1 MQLRALLIYEEPSI
15 EMKKFT
21 DYPVPTVL
29 GKDMIRH
36 YVDLLR
42 EEFDVVD
49 VYIYTRAPT
58 LELSENLENV
68 QVLDKVDNVP
78 SGTYVIIPLNVYIP
92 SDALKILIN
101 YHTSTGS
108 DITVLVAPCENALG
122 FLTFD
127 IDPATGRITGIT
139 TIREE
144 RPDLVLTGVGV
155 AESTKLADIVNAGW
169 ECLGGLMEKGARVDK
184 TYWSGEWCRVETPWD
199 LLALARASLLS
210 EKEPGLYIHPKA
222 KISTRALIEAKE
234 GPVIIDENAYI
245 DHDVLIRGPVYIGR
259 EVQVGYGSLIR
270 NYTVIEEGSRIGSN
284 VDITESVI
292 LRESTIGRS
301 SYISCSV
308 IGERVILEPGV
319 VTRSVSG
326 GSQRRVK
333 GREVEKRG
341 SIIGSGSRIGTY
353 TVLSPGKF
361 VEKNSLIEPLS
372 KL

>member
-1 MQLRALLIYEEPSI
+1 MQMKALLIYEEPTE

-21 DYPVPTVL
+21 DYPLPTVL
-29 GKDMIRH
+29 GKSIVKH
-36 YVDLLR
+36 YVNVLKDEL
-42 EEFDVVD
+42 DISQ
-49 VYIYTRAPT
+49 VYIYSKSPSIDLAES
-58 LELSENLENV
+58 LDNV
-68 QVLDKVDNVP
+68 QIIDNVNEI
-78 SGTYVIIPLNVYIP
+78 SQGTFIIIPLNVYIP
-92 SDALKILIN
+92 SDALKILVN

-108 DITVLVAPCENALG
+108 DITVLIAPCENALG

-127 IDPATGRITGIT
+127 IDPATGKITGVSV
-139 TIREE
+139 IREE

-155 AESTKLADIVNAGW
+155 VEGQKLPTILNNGW
-169 ECLGGLMEKGARVDK
+169 EALNDLMQKGSKIDK
-184 TYWSGEWCRVETPWD
+184 TYWSGEWCRIETPWD

-210 EKEPGLYIHPKA
+210 EREPGLYIHPRA
-222 KISTRALIEAKE
+222 KISTRALIETKE

-259 EVQVGYGSLIR
+259 EVYVGYGSLVR
-270 NYTVIEEGSRIGSN
+270 NYTIIEEKSSIGSN

-292 LRESTIGRS
+292 LRETTIGRG

-308 IGERVILEPGV
+308 IGERVIIEPGV
-319 VTRSVSG
+319 VTRSVTRS
-326 GSQRRVK
+326 SQRKVK

-353 TVLSPGKF
+353 TVLSPGMF
-361 VEKNSLIEPLS
+361 IEKNSVIEPLS

>member
-1 MQLRALLIYEEPSI
+1 MQLRAILIYEEPS
-15 EMKKFT
+15 EDMRKFT

-29 GKDMIRH
+29 GKSMIKH
-36 YVDLLR
+36 YVDVLR
-42 EEFDVVD
+42 EELDVSEIYLYSRTTSIDISETLDIQLVD
-49 VYIYTRAPT
+49 RINRSHV
-58 LELSENLENV
+58 
-68 QVLDKVDNVP
+68 
-78 SGTYVIIPLNVYIP
+78 GTYIIIPLNVYVP
-92 SDALKILIN
+92 SDALKILVN

-122 FLTFD
+122 LLTFEL
-127 IDPATGRITGIT
+127 DPATGRITGIV

-144 RPDLVLTGVGV
+144 RPDLVLTGIGV
-155 AESTKLADIVNAGW
+155 VESSRLPELVHEGW
-169 ECLGGLMEKGARVDK
+169 ESLGKIMEKGAKVDK

-210 EKEPGLYIHPKA
+210 EKEPGLYIHPRA
-222 KISTRALIEAKE
+222 RISTRALIETKE

-245 DHDVLIRGPVYIGR
+245 DHDVLIRGPAYIGR
-259 EVQVGYGSLIR
+259 EVYVGYGTLVR
-270 NYTVIEEGSRIGSN
+270 NYTVIEERSSIGSN

-292 LRESTIGRS
+292 LRESTIGRG

-326 GSQRRVK
+326 STQKRVK

-341 SIIGSGSRIGTY
+341 SIIGSGSRVGTY
-353 TVLSPGKF
+353 TVLSPGMF
-361 VEKNSLIEPLS
+361 IEKNSLIEPLS